1 MPMELIETKILPDAI
16 QMRYADNTDPAQ
28 ATEWCDFRIS
38 FFGLMHPLVQGKPQP
53 LGPPESN
60 FVAEVQLAALRRV
73 RDVIGA
79 ETQRLSEL
87 IGRIR

>member
-1 MPMELIETKILPDAI
+1 MQLIETKILSDAI
-16 QMRYADNTDPAQ
+16 QMRYADNADPAQ
-28 ATEWCDFRIS
+28 AREWCEFRIKLE
-38 FFGLMHPLVQGKPQP
+38 GLTHPLVQGKPQP
-53 LGPPESN
+53 LGSPENN
-60 FVAEVQLAALRRV
+60 FVSEVQLAALRQM